1 MGMFDPEE
9 AGWIRPKNLDGLMYE
24 DLPNRLRSRGKQ
36 VGEDGYLNAERLM
49 NNAADII
56 EDLIKSGHIIL
67 DKKK

>member
-1 MGMFDPEE
+1 MGMFSPDEN
-9 AGWIRPKNLDGLMYE
+9 GWVLPVDLQGLMYK

-36 VGEDGYLNAERLM
+36 VGEGGYSNAERLM
-49 NNAADII
+49 NNAADIL